1 MVVVVPLP
9 TKQRP
14 INLLPMLYRVWSS
27 ARCRQLVRQLS
38 QVAPDC
44 LQGFLRGRS
53 CRRLWLKLAWH
64 LEDCIVNNRTL
75 SGLVLD
81 VVKAFNALP
90 RAPFFQILKDMSI
103 PEGLLR
109 AWEAS
114 LTGLQRCFRIQGG
127 LQNFFHTYNGFPEGD
142 SLSVVPMILCGWLW
156 AAHVQGASVME
167 AEYQYQPSDVQPM
180 VFADNFEVLTGVPD
194 PAILQTLL
202 MRSEGFASLLQIQ
215 LAPKKMFV
223 WSTSPALRK
232 GLRVQSSDGEVL
244 ECKLHARELGA
255 YLNFSRMKC
264 NRSGAARVTEVQ
276 GELFRLAFA
285 PIRKPVKA
293 AIVRGKYWPKALHAC
308 EAATVSATTVKDLR
322 RSAARA
328 ILGATREFACNAL
341 TLNILNPDTDPKG
354 FLFWRR
360 ILALREY
367 IAWYPQEL
375 ERVQSLLVDR
385 RQTASG
391 VGPAKLFN
399 EVCDFLGWEIRFQG
413 SWLTSRR
420 VGSFHFLNVC
430 IVRLRGIFQEDFADI
445 WSCDAGGRKYMRD
458 LQDPETCIDVQATL
472 ALRNSLDPRDQ
483 GLLDSVL
490 VGAARWQLRQ
500 QGRREKQDTDEARL
514 CECGALPSGLEH
526 RWLECPLFQEVRDAH
541 PDAVSLLRTL
551 PLITQRY
558 GLFIQGVEEKILRAT
573 ADMRP
578 LPSRQDLGILAHEAV
593 AFVDGSAHL
602 PQERR
607 FRQAGY
613 AVVVRNQLVSDD
625 ALTISGKPSGAQTV
639 PRAELSAGLQGVR
652 SGKNATVYSDC
663 QHFVD
668 SWDQFRELPYELM
681 PNGDLWKLLDE
692 EASRARAEGRTIRV
706 FKVKAHQV
714 LAKIA
719 DPHARLLAE
728 GNDAVD
734 KAAKAA
740 APLCTEWTRLRAEH
754 RRRCAQARCIHKFFV
769 AVQSCAMDKLQEV
782 APRKSTGVLAP
793 VQQECCLPS

>member
-1 MVVVVPLP
+1 M
-9 TKQRP
+9 
-14 INLLPMLYRVWSS
+14 
-27 ARCRQLVRQLS
+27 
-38 QVAPDC
+38 
-44 LQGFLRGRS
+44 
-53 CRRLWLKLAWH
+53 
-64 LEDCIVNNRTL
+64 
-75 SGLVLD
+75 
-81 VVKAFNALP
+81 
-90 RAPFFQILKDMSI
+90 
-103 PEGLLR
+103 
-109 AWEAS
+109 
-114 LTGLQRCFRIQGG
+114 
-127 LQNFFHTYNGFPEGD
+127 
-142 SLSVVPMILCGWLW
+142 
-156 AAHVQGASVME
+156 
-167 AEYQYQPSDVQPM
+167 
-180 VFADNFEVLTGVPD
+180 
-194 PAILQTLL
+194 
-202 MRSEGFASLLQIQ
+202 
-215 LAPKKMFV
+215 
-223 WSTSPALRK
+223 
-232 GLRVQSSDGEVL
+232 
-244 ECKLHARELGA
+244 
-255 YLNFSRMKC
+255 
-264 NRSGAARVTEVQ
+264 
-276 GELFRLAFA
+276 
-285 PIRKPVKA
+285 
-293 AIVRGKYWPKALHAC
+293 
-308 EAATVSATTVKDLR
+308 
-322 RSAARA
+322 
-328 ILGATREFACNAL
+328 
-341 TLNILNPDTDPKG
+341 
-354 FLFWRR
+354 
-360 ILALREY
+360 
-367 IAWYPQEL
+367 
-375 ERVQSLLVDR
+375 
-385 RQTASG
+385 
-391 VGPAKLFN
+391 
-399 EVCDFLGWEIRFQG
+399 
-413 SWLTSRR
+413 
-420 VGSFHFLNVC
+420 
-430 IVRLRGIFQEDFADI
+430 
-445 WSCDAGGRKYMRD
+445 
-458 LQDPETCIDVQATL
+458 
-472 ALRNSLDPRDQ
+472 
-483 GLLDSVL
+483 LDSVL

-652 SGKNATVYSDC
+652 SGKNVTVYSDC

-740 APLCTEWTRLRAEH
+740 APLCAEWTRLRAEH

-793 VQQECCLPS
+793 VQQECCLPSWGDVAWAVQAPFPALPDVIPKWCHHAKLGNGLFARFVLLWASLLKWSPGQDDTQVVSWVELAASFEISMGVRIPTRAQERKCHAARELKWAPLDAGFGVETPWGEKADELRTACGQLSKLMGRPLVLGDRTLVNLSTLHGFSAYRIPVSAVSRRPLFPHQSETCNFLHQFLATTAPRVGPHSWRPRWSLHPLQEAQELLRAVARDLA

>member
-1 MVVVVPLP
+1 MVVVVPCPLSNGQSTCSP
-9 TKQRP
+9 CCTEFGP
-14 INLLPMLYRVWSS
+14 APGADSLS
-27 ARCRQLVRQLS
+27 ANFRKW
-38 QVAPDC
+38 
-44 LQGFLRGRS
+44 LRIASKVFSGGAHV
-53 CRRLWLKLAWH
+53 RRLWLKLAWH
-64 LEDCIVNNRTL
+64 LEDCIVNYRTL

-167 AEYQYQPSDVQPM
+167 AESQYQPSDVQPM

-215 LAPKKMFV
+215 LAPRKMFV

-399 EVCDFLGWEIRFQG
+399 EVCDFGLGD
-413 SWLTSRR
+413 SVS
-420 VGSFHFLNVC
+420 
-430 IVRLRGIFQEDFADI
+430 
-445 WSCDAGGRKYMRD
+445 
-458 LQDPETCIDVQATL
+458 
-472 ALRNSLDPRDQ
+472 
-483 GLLDSVL
+483 GLLAHFSQGWFFPFPQRLHCPPEGHFSRGFCRYLVL
-490 VGAARWQLRQ
+490 RCWGPQ
-500 QGRREKQDTDEARL
+500 
-514 CECGALPSGLEH
+514 
-526 RWLECPLFQEVRDAH
+526 
-541 PDAVSLLRTL
+541 
-551 PLITQRY
+551 I
-558 GLFIQGVEEKILRAT
+558 
-573 ADMRP
+573 
-578 LPSRQDLGILAHEAV
+578 HEG
-593 AFVDGSAHL
+593 F
-602 PQERR
+602 
-607 FRQAGY
+607 AG
-613 AVVVRNQLVSDD
+613 
-625 ALTISGKPSGAQTV
+625 P
-639 PRAELSAGLQGVR
+639 
-652 SGKNATVYSDC
+652 
-663 QHFVD
+663 
-668 SWDQFRELPYELM
+668 
-681 PNGDLWKLLDE
+681 GDLHRCSGHSGPAQL
-692 EASRARAEGRTIRV
+692 SGSPRPG
-706 FKVKAHQV
+706 
-714 LAKIA
+714 LA
-719 DPHARLLAE
+719 
-728 GNDAVD
+728 
-734 KAAKAA
+734 
-740 APLCTEWTRLRAEH
+740 
-754 RRRCAQARCIHKFFV
+754 
-769 AVQSCAMDKLQEV
+769 
-782 APRKSTGVLAP
+782 
-793 VQQECCLPS
+793 